1 MCVGEGGKIGL
12 WDGLRVGVVRWPIS
26 CLLYVFLNLGWRVLR
41 TMQVLLNEPL
51 TSDFLVFGFFVT
63 GKSGI

>member
-26 CLLYVFLNLGWRVLR
+26 CLLYVFLNLRWRVLR
-41 TMQVLLNEPL
+41 TYKFYSMNL
-51 TSDFLVFGFFVT
+51 
-63 GKSGI
+63 